1 MRPEAARHEHRT
13 PRTRP
18 LPGGGMVTAESMV
31 ATITAAS
38 SRSRVLCNT
47 VVP

>member
-1 MRPEAARHEHRT
+1 MPIRYIRLRP
-13 PRTRP
+13 TRSEMCP
-18 LPGGGMVTAESMV
+18 ASGMVTAESMV

>member
-1 MRPEAARHEHRT
+1 V
-13 PRTRP
+13 
-18 LPGGGMVTAESMV
+18 PGEGVVTAESMV

-38 SRSRVLCNT
+38 SKLRVLCNT